1 MVRLTFQNDKN
12 ENELIECI
20 IFDLFSKDK
29 TEFLKTSDG
38 KIIRLD
44 HVMELDNIIF
54 NKSC

>member
-44 HVMELDNIIF
+44 DVMELDNIIF